1 MLSPASVEI
10 NAQTVDELSPALFRF
25 AMRFVRRRE
34 EAEDLVQET
43 WLSAL
48 RGAPSFEGRSSLR
61 TWLNGILR
69 RRAAD
74 HYRKT
79 RHTDTLGDDFDVGY
93 FVSVAEQLDSASA
106 AQLVTQAMS
115 ELSLMEQTAIT
126 LCDID
131 DCDRDEA
138 AARMGVTRGH
148 LRVLLHRARQK
159 IQQRLEAQGVRRGNN

>member
-10 NAQTVDELSPALFRF
+10 DAQLIDELSPALFRF
-25 AMRFVRRRE
+25 ALRFVRRRE

-48 RGAPSFEGRSSLR
+48 RGARSFEGRSSLR

-74 HYRKT
+74 HYRKE
-79 RHTDTLGDDFDVGY
+79 RHTDTLDDDYDAGY
-93 FVSVAEQLDSASA
+93 FVSLAEQLDSHA
-106 AQLVTQAMS
+106 AAGLVAQAVS
-115 ELSLMEQTAIT
+115 ELSLLEQTAFT
-126 LCDID
+126 LCDVEE
-131 DCDRDEA
+131 CERDEA
-138 AARMGVTRGH
+138 AERMGVTRGH

-159 IQQRLEAQGVRRGNN
+159 IQHRLEAQGVRRNDN

>member
-10 NAQTVDELSPALFRF
+10 NAQTIDELSPALFRF

-74 HYRKT
+74 HYRKE
-79 RHTDTLGDDFDVGY
+79 RHTDTLDDDLEVGY
-93 FVSVAEQLDSASA
+93 FVSLAEQLDSASA
-106 AQLVTQAMS
+106 VQLAAQAMS
-115 ELSLMEQTAIT
+115 ELSLLEQTAIT
-126 LCDID
+126 LCDIEEHE
-131 DCDRDEA
+131 RDLA

-159 IQQRLEAQGVRRGNN
+159 IQQRLEAQGVRRGDN